1 MAYKSQGTGAFT
13 PFPDRIGTVKMKT
26 FLYTNL
32 QRKIIIITLLV
43 SLAPL
48 IILGVTI
55 YYQFARM
62 YGEKIEE
69 QIRYRARAQ
78 AEAVELF
85 LKERTAI
92 LGAMADTHTFNYMT
106 DEKNLARIF
115 EVMNARA
122 GAFVDLG
129 VISNSGQHL
138 AYVGPYDLMGLNYYQ
153 HPWFDDVMSK
163 GVYVSNVYM
172 GYRKSPHF
180 IIAVRRQEGLNS
192 WILRA
197 TIDPDIFG
205 DIVRSAQVGK
215 TGDAYI
221 LDRKGIYQTCPR
233 FNGNIL
239 TQSHLNT
246 RVFGTRTTV
255 IEEKNIEGE
264 ETFYAGSWLKNNKWL
279 LVISQE
285 VEEEM
290 TGLFATR
297 IAEIVII
304 VCGFLAIILATVLTT
319 QMIIKRLRETDS
331 RMNELNAQ
339 LIQSDK
345 LAALGKMAAGV
356 AHEINNPLAV
366 IIQLTGWMED
376 LLYDEEFQ
384 KSNNYKE
391 YKQAIG
397 DIEDHVERARKVVH
411 NMLGYARKMEPRI
424 EDVDVN
430 STLKQTID
438 LLRNHAISNN
448 IEITTELSDDLPIIA
463 GDQSQLQQV
472 FLNLLT
478 NAIDA
483 IGSEGLIEVTSREV
497 DSFINVDITDNG
509 PGIPEDKQKKVF
521 DPFFTTK
528 ETGKGTGL
536 GLWIIYGIIEKMGG
550 SISIKSEVGKGTT
563 FTVAVPAVIPEKK

>member
-1 MAYKSQGTGAFT
+1 
-13 PFPDRIGTVKMKT
+13 MKT
-26 FLYTNL
+26 SLYTNL

-43 SLAPL
+43 ALAPL
-48 IILGVTI
+48 VVLGATI
-55 YYQFARM
+55 YHQFARM

-69 QIRYRARAQ
+69 QIIYRAGAQ
-78 AEAVELF
+78 ADAVELF

-92 LGAMADTHTFNYMT
+92 LCAMADTHTFSNMT

-138 AYVGPYDLMGLNYYQ
+138 AYVGPYDLKGLNYYQ
-153 HPWFDDVMSK
+153 QPWFNDVMNK
-163 GVYVSNVYM
+163 GVYISNVYM

-180 IIAVRRQEGLNS
+180 IIAVRRQEGLNT

-205 DIVRSAQVGK
+205 DIVRSAQVGR

-221 LDRKGIYQTCPR
+221 LDREGVYQTSPR
-233 FNGNIL
+233 FNGGIL
-239 TQSHLNT
+239 TRSHLNT
-246 RVFGTRTTV
+246 RMFGTGATV
-255 IEEKNIEGE
+255 IEEKNVAGE
-264 ETFYAGSWLKNNKWL
+264 KALYAGCRLKDGKWI

-285 VEEEM
+285 VAEEM

-297 IAEIVII
+297 IAEIII
-304 VCGFLAIILATVLTT
+304 MVCGFLTIILATVLTT
-319 QMIIKRLRETDS
+319 RMIVKRLRETDA

-366 IIQLTGWMED
+366 ILQKTGWMED
-376 LLYDEEFQ
+376 LLNEESFRE
-384 KSNNYKE
+384 SENYREYKE
-391 YKQAIG
+391 SLEK
-397 DIEDHVERARKVVH
+397 IENHVERARKVVH
-411 NMLGYARKMEPRI
+411 NMLGYARKMEPHL
-424 EDVDVN
+424 EDVDIN

-438 LLRNHAISNN
+438 LLNNHAVNNN
-448 IEITTELSDDLPIIA
+448 IDIKTDFSDDLPIIA
-463 GDQSQLQQV
+463 GDQSRLQQV
-472 FLNLLT
+472 FLNLMT

-483 IGSEGLIEVTSREV
+483 IGSEGLIEVTSRKAG
-497 DSFINVDITDNG
+497 SFININIADNG

-536 GLWIIYGIIEKMGG
+536 GLWVSYDIIAKMGG
-550 SISIKSEVGKGTT
+550 NISVNSEVGKGTT
-563 FTVAVPAVIPEKK
+563 FTVSLPAVKPEKK

>member
-1 MAYKSQGTGAFT
+1 
-13 PFPDRIGTVKMKT
+13 MKT
-26 FLYTNL
+26 SLYKKL
-32 QRKIIIITLLV
+32 QRRIIFITLLV

-48 IILGVTI
+48 IVLGATI

-69 QIRYRARAQ
+69 QIIYRATAQ
-78 AEAVELF
+78 AAAVELF
-85 LKERTAI
+85 LKERIAI
-92 LGAMADTHTFNYMT
+92 LCAMADTHTFSDMA

-129 VISNSGQHL
+129 VISNSGRHL
-138 AYVGPYDLMGLNYYQ
+138 AYVGPYNLKGLNYYQ

-180 IIAVRRQEGLNS
+180 IIAVRRQEGLNI

-197 TIDPDIFG
+197 TIDPDIFE

-221 LDRKGIYQTCPR
+221 LDRKGVYQTRPR
-233 FNGNIL
+233 FNGEIL
-239 TQSHLNT
+239 TRSHLNP

-255 IEEKNIEGE
+255 IEEKNAEGE
-264 ETFYAGSWLKNNKWL
+264 KTLYAGSRLKDGKWI

-285 VEEEM
+285 VAEEM

-297 IAEIVII
+297 IAEIIII
-304 VCGFLAIILATVLTT
+304 VCGFLAIIFTTVFTT
-319 QMIIKRLRETDS
+319 RMIIKRLREADS

-366 IIQLTGWMED
+366 ILQKTGWMED
-376 LLYDEEFQ
+376 LLVEEEFRE
-384 KSNNYKE
+384 SENYRE
-391 YKQAIG
+391 YQESLSK
-397 DIEDHVERARKVVH
+397 IEHHVERARKVVH
-411 NMLGYARKMEPRI
+411 NMLGYARKMEPRL

-430 STLKQTID
+430 DTLKQTID
-438 LLRNHAISNN
+438 LLKNHADTNN
-448 IEITTELSDDLPIIA
+448 IGITTELSDHLPIIA
-463 GDQSQLQQV
+463 GDQSRLQQV
-472 FLNLLT
+472 FLNLMT
-478 NAIDA
+478 NAIDV
-483 IGSEGLIEVTSREV
+483 IGSEGLIEVTSRKV

-509 PGIPEDKQKKVF
+509 PGISEEVQKKVF

-528 ETGKGTGL
+528 ETGQGTGL
-536 GLWIIYGIIEKMGG
+536 GLWVSYDIITKMGG
-550 SISIKSEVGKGTT
+550 NISIKSEVEKGTT
-563 FTVAVPAVIPEKK
+563 FTISLPAVAPEKK

>member
-1 MAYKSQGTGAFT
+1 
-13 PFPDRIGTVKMKT
+13 MKT
-26 FLYTNL
+26 TLYKNL

-48 IILGVTI
+48 IVLGATI

-69 QIRYRARAQ
+69 QITYRATAQ

-92 LGAMADTHTFNYMT
+92 LCAMADTHTFNYMT

-138 AYVGPYDLMGLNYYQ
+138 AYVGPYDLKGLNYYQ
-153 HPWFDDVMSK
+153 HPWFNDVMSK
-163 GVYVSNVYM
+163 GVYISNVYM
-172 GYRKSPHF
+172 GYRQSPHF

-197 TIDPDIFG
+197 TIDPDIFEG
-205 DIVRSAQVGK
+205 IVRSAQVGK

-221 LDRKGIYQTCPR
+221 LDREGIYQTCPR
-233 FNGNIL
+233 FNGEIL
-239 TQSHLNT
+239 TQSHLDT

-255 IEEKNIEGE
+255 IEEKNIEGKK
-264 ETFYAGSWLKNNKWL
+264 TLYAGSRLKDAKWL

-285 VEEEM
+285 ASEEM
-290 TGLFATR
+290 SGLFATK

-304 VCGFLAIILATVLTT
+304 ICGFLAIILATVFTT
-319 QMIIKRLRETDS
+319 RMIIKRLRETDS

-366 IIQLTGWMED
+366 IIQVSGWMED
-376 LLYDEEFQ
+376 LLDEEVFQ
-384 KSNNYKE
+384 KSSNLE
-391 YKQAIG
+391 EFKQSIKN
-397 DIEDHVERARKVVH
+397 IEDHVERARKVVH
-411 NMLGYARKMEPRI
+411 NMLGYARKMEPRL

-430 STLKQTID
+430 GTLEQTID
-438 LLRNHAISNN
+438 LLKNHAITNN
-448 IEITTELSDDLPIIA
+448 IEITTALSDDLPIIA
-463 GDQSQLQQV
+463 SDQSQLQQV
-472 FLNLLT
+472 FLNLMT

-483 IGSEGLIEVTSREV
+483 IGSEGLIEVTSRQV
-497 DSFINVDITDNG
+497 DSFINVDIRDNG

-528 ETGKGTGL
+528 ETGEGTGL
-536 GLWIIYGIIEKMGG
+536 GLWVSYDIIAKMGG
-550 SISIKSEVGKGTT
+550 SIRIKSEVGKGTT

>member
-1 MAYKSQGTGAFT
+1 
-13 PFPDRIGTVKMKT
+13 MKT
-26 FLYTNL
+26 SLYKNL
-32 QRKIIIITLLV
+32 QRKIIVITLLV

-48 IILGVTI
+48 VVLGATI

-69 QIRYRARAQ
+69 QITYRATAQ

-92 LGAMADTHTFNYMT
+92 LCAMADTHAFNHMT

-138 AYVGPYDLMGLNYYQ
+138 AYVGPYDLKGLNYYQ

-163 GVYVSNVYM
+163 GVYISNVYT

-180 IIAVRRQEGLNS
+180 IIAVRRQEGINS

-197 TIDPDIFG
+197 TIDPDIFEE
-205 DIVRSAQVGK
+205 IVRSAQVGK

-221 LDRKGIYQTCPR
+221 LDQKGVYQTSPR
-233 FNGNIL
+233 FNGEIL
-239 TQSHLNT
+239 TPSHLNT
-246 RVFGTRTTV
+246 RLFGTRTTV
-255 IEEKNIEGE
+255 IEEKNAEGE
-264 ETFYAGSWLKNNKWL
+264 KTLYAGSRLKGGKWL

-285 VEEEM
+285 VAEEM
-290 TGLFATR
+290 SGLFATR

-304 VCGFLAIILATVLTT
+304 VCGFLAIILATVFTT
-319 QMIIKRLRETDS
+319 RMIIKRLRESDS

-366 IIQLTGWMED
+366 IIQVTGWMED
-376 LLYDEEFQ
+376 LLYEEEFQ
-384 KSNNYKE
+384 KSHNYEE
-391 YKQAIG
+391 YKQGIKNV
-397 DIEDHVERARKVVH
+397 EDHVERARKVVH
-411 NMLGYARKMEPRI
+411 NMLGYARKMEPRL

-438 LLRNHAISNN
+438 LLNNHAITNN
-448 IEITTELSDDLPIIA
+448 IKITTALSDDLPIIA
-463 GDQSQLQQV
+463 SDQSQLQQV
-472 FLNLLT
+472 FLNLMT

-483 IGSEGLIEVTSREV
+483 IGSEGLIEVTSRQV

-509 PGIPEDKQKKVF
+509 AGIPEDKQKKVF

-528 ETGKGTGL
+528 ETGEGTGL
-536 GLWIIYGIIEKMGG
+536 GLWVSYDIIAKMGG
-550 SISIKSEVGKGTT
+550 SIRIKSEVGKGTT

>member
-1 MAYKSQGTGAFT
+1 
-13 PFPDRIGTVKMKT
+13 MKT
-26 FLYTNL
+26 SLYKKL
-32 QRKIIIITLLV
+32 QRRIISITLLV

-48 IILGVTI
+48 IVLGATI

-69 QIRYRARAQ
+69 QIIYRATAQ

-85 LKERTAI
+85 LKERIAI
-92 LGAMADTHTFNYMT
+92 LCAMADTHTFSDMS

-129 VISNSGQHL
+129 VISNSGRHL
-138 AYVGPYDLMGLNYYQ
+138 AYVGPYNLKGLNYYQ

-180 IIAVRRQEGLNS
+180 IIAVRRQEGLNI

-197 TIDPDIFG
+197 TIDPDIFE

-221 LDRKGIYQTCPR
+221 LDRKGVYQTCPR
-233 FNGNIL
+233 FNGEIL
-239 TQSHLNT
+239 TRSHLNP

-255 IEEKNIEGE
+255 IEEKNAEGE
-264 ETFYAGSWLKNNKWL
+264 KTLYAGSRLKDGKWL

-285 VEEEM
+285 VAEEM

-297 IAEIVII
+297 IAEIIII
-304 VCGFLAIILATVLTT
+304 VCGFLAIIFTTVFTT
-319 QMIIKRLRETDS
+319 RMIIKRLREADS

-366 IIQLTGWMED
+366 ILQKTGWMED
-376 LLYDEEFQ
+376 LLVEEEFRE
-384 KSNNYKE
+384 SENYREYKE
-391 YKQAIG
+391 SLNK
-397 DIEDHVERARKVVH
+397 IEHHVERARKVVH
-411 NMLGYARKMEPRI
+411 NMLGYARKMEPRL

-430 STLKQTID
+430 DTLKQTID
-438 LLRNHAISNN
+438 LLKNHADTNN
-448 IEITTELSDDLPIIA
+448 IGITTELSDHLPIIA
-463 GDQSQLQQV
+463 GDQSRLQQV
-472 FLNLLT
+472 FLNLMT
-478 NAIDA
+478 NAIDV
-483 IGSEGLIEVTSREV
+483 IGSEGLIEVRSRKV

-509 PGIPEDKQKKVF
+509 PGISEEVQKKVF

-528 ETGKGTGL
+528 ETGQGTGL
-536 GLWIIYGIIEKMGG
+536 GLWVSYDIITKMGG
-550 SISIKSEVGKGTT
+550 NISIKSEVGKGTT
-563 FTVAVPAVIPEKK
+563 FTISLPAVAPEKK

>member
-1 MAYKSQGTGAFT
+1 
-13 PFPDRIGTVKMKT
+13 MKT
-26 FLYTNL
+26 SLYKKL
-32 QRKIIIITLLV
+32 QIRIISITLLV

-48 IILGVTI
+48 IVLGATI

-69 QIRYRARAQ
+69 QITYRATAQ

-92 LGAMADTHTFNYMT
+92 LCAMADTHTFNDMT

-129 VISNSGQHL
+129 VISNSGRHL
-138 AYVGPYDLMGLNYYQ
+138 AYIGPYDLKGLNYYQ

-180 IIAVRRQEGLNS
+180 IIAVRRQEGLNI

-197 TIDPDIFG
+197 TIDPDIFE

-221 LDRKGIYQTCPR
+221 LDRKGVYQTRPR
-233 FNGNIL
+233 FNGEIL
-239 TQSHLNT
+239 TRSHLNP

-255 IEEKNIEGE
+255 IEEKNAEGVK
-264 ETFYAGSWLKNNKWL
+264 TLYAGSRLKDGKWL

-285 VEEEM
+285 VAEEM

-297 IAEIVII
+297 IAEIIII
-304 VCGFLAIILATVLTT
+304 VCGFLAIIFTTVFTIR
-319 QMIIKRLRETDS
+319 MIIKRLREADS

-366 IIQLTGWMED
+366 ILQKTGWMED
-376 LLYDEEFQ
+376 LLVEEKFRE
-384 KSNNYKE
+384 SENYREYKE
-391 YKQAIG
+391 SLSK
-397 DIEDHVERARKVVH
+397 IEHHVERARKVVH
-411 NMLGYARKMEPRI
+411 NMLGYARKMEPRL

-430 STLKQTID
+430 DTLKQTID
-438 LLRNHAISNN
+438 LLKNHADTNN
-448 IEITTELSDDLPIIA
+448 IGITTELSDDLPIIA
-463 GDQSQLQQV
+463 SDQSQLQQV
-472 FLNLLT
+472 FLNLMN

-483 IGSEGLIEVTSREV
+483 IGSEGLIEVTSRKV

-536 GLWIIYGIIEKMGG
+536 GLWVSYDIITKMGG
-550 SISIKSEVGKGTT
+550 NISIKSEVGKGTT
-563 FTVAVPAVIPEKK
+563 FTVALPVVIPERK